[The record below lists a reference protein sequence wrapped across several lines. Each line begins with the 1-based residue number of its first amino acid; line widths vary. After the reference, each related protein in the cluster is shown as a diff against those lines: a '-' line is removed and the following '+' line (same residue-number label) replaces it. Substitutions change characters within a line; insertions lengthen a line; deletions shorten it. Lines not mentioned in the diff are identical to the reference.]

1 MNINYNINYVKSIPL
16 QGEFALLNHTE
27 RSILHNVISQL
38 ADNSTIVE
46 VGSALGG
53 SACIMAAANP
63 TVNIV
68 CFEPFH
74 NNIGCWKNQI
84 RPLLIHSI
92 EKWCRSQNI
101 SKENYLFLIS
111 LIIPHI
117 DSCFEKDPLGVSAFN
132 FITKQFPNIKLLQK
146 ESPHDC
152 ADWSQPIDVYFEDAL
167 HANPLLN
174 SNIQFWSNHI
184 KPNGFIIGHDYNQ
197 LCPDVMYEFNKLIQS
212 GWRLITK
219 VDSLIVLQKPNTA
232 EGNN

>member
-1 MNINYNINYVKSIPL
+1 MKLPISYFDSKMTGDIMQRINDNHRIEAFLTGSS
-16 QGEFALLNHTE
+16 LNT
-27 RSILHNVISQL
+27 
-38 ADNSTIVE
+38 
-46 VGSALGG
+46 
-53 SACIMAAANP
+53 
-63 TVNIV
+63 
-68 CFEPFH
+68 
-74 NNIGCWKNQI
+74 
-84 RPLLIHSI
+84 
-92 EKWCRSQNI
+92 
-101 SKENYLFLIS
+101 LF
-111 LIIPHI
+111 
-117 DSCFEKDPLGVSAFN
+117 SAFN